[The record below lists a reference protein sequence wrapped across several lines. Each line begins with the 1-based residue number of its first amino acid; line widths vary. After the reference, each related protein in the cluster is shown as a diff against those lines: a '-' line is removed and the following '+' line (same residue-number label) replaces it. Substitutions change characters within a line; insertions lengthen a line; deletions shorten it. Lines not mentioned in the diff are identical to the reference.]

1 MTSGDG
7 IRVFVLARTEVV
19 PQILSLKK
27 MPSLSSHVALP
38 SEQVPWFS
46 YFPYLCHGA
55 VERLSHRCED
65 KLR

>member
-7 IRVFVLARTEVV
+7 IRVLVLARTKVV

-46 YFPYLCHGA
+46 IFLICVTGLLSDFPID
-55 VERLSHRCED
+55 VRTN
-65 KLR
+65 